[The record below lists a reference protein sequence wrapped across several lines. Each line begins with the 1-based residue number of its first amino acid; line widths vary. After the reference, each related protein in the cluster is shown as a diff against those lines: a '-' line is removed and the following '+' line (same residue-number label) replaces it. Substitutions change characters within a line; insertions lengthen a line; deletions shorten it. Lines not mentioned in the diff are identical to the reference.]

1 MNTVPSPCN
10 DICRMHAGT
19 GFCEGCGRTI
29 DEITAEMHMVAEGV
43 KTTRVVLELAER
55 HGLAMPIARE
65 VYGVLYEGGSAR
77 DAYRGLVHTRPGDE
91 AEPG

>member
-1 MNTVPSPCN
+1 
-10 DICRMHAGT
+10 
-19 GFCEGCGRTI
+19 
-29 DEITAEMHMVAEGV
+29 
-43 KTTRVVLELAER
+43 VVLELAER

-77 DAYRGLVHTRPGDE
+77 DAYRGLVRSHPGDE